1 MNIKAPYLNL
11 QRVMNIN
18 PLLSLAFIHYVMQIA
33 YKNLILEK
41 DTDRKYADFHYNIQN
56 YKHTDKNHAEDKNY
70 YRYNCNLI
78 LVT

>member
-11 QRVMNIN
+11 HRVKNIN
-18 PLLSLAFIHYVMQIA
+18 PLFSLAFIHYVMQIA

-56 YKHTDKNHAEDKNY
+56 YKHTDKTHAVDKNY
-70 YRYNCNLI
+70 FRHNCNFI
-78 LVT
+78 LVI